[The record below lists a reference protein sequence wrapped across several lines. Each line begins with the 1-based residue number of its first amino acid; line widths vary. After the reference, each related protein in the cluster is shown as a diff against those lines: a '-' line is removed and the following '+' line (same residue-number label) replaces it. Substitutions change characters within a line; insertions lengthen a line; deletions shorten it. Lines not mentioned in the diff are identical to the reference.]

1 MDWQRYIRDF
11 EAHLRLERNLA
22 VNSVQAYLR
31 DVEHL
36 RRYVE
41 PMDVEPQDITPT
53 HIQGLLKELNETG
66 IAITSQCRLLSALRT
81 FFKMLVIED
90 VIPENPAELVDMP
103 SRPLHLPDVLTDE
116 DVSAIQATFDLSF
129 PHQARNY
136 VIVEVLYGCGLRV
149 SELVNLKLSNIYFE
163 EEMLQVVGKGNKERW
178 VPINTHALHLL
189 YDYIHTVR
197 SQLSPQPGEEKY
209 VFLNLRGHHLS
220 RVAVFQFIKEAVE
233 KAGLHKNV
241 SPHSLRHSFATELVQ
256 NGADLRAVQEMLG
269 HESLST
275 TQIYT
280 HLSHQYLRD
289 TISIYH
295 PHYKKPVIR
304 D

>member
-1 MDWQRYIRDF
+1 MSWPRYIRDF

-22 VNSVQAYLR
+22 DNSVQAYLR

-41 PMDVEPQDITPT
+41 PLGVEPQDVTPA
-53 HIQGLLKELNETG
+53 HIQGLFKELNETG
-66 IAITSQCRLLSALRT
+66 IAVTSQCRILSGLRT
-81 FFKMLVIED
+81 FFRMLVILD
-90 VIPENPAELVDMP
+90 VIAENPAELVDMP
-103 SRPLHLPDVLTDE
+103 SRPQHLPDVLTDE
-116 DVSAIQATFDLSF
+116 DVTALQATFDRSQ

-149 SELVNLKLSNIYFE
+149 SELVGLRLSNIYFE

-178 VPINTHALHLL
+178 VPINPRALRLL
-189 YDYIHTVR
+189 YDYIHTLR
-197 SQLSPQPGEEKY
+197 SQITPQPGEEKY
-209 VFLNLRGHHLS
+209 VFLSLRGHHLT

-280 HLSHQYLRD
+280 HLTHQYLRD
-289 TISIYH
+289 TITTYH
-295 PHYKKPVIR
+295 PHYKK
-304 D
+304 

>member
-1 MDWQRYIRDF
+1 MDWHRYIRDF

-22 VNSVQAYLR
+22 DNSVQAYLR

-41 PMDVEPQDITPT
+41 PAGVEPQDVAVE
-53 HIQGLLKELNETG
+53 HIQGLLKELAESG
-66 IAITSQCRLLSALRT
+66 IAITTQCRIISGLRT
-81 FFKMLVIED
+81 FYRMLVIED
-90 VIPENPAELVDMP
+90 VVSENPAELVDMP
-103 SRPLHLPDVLTDE
+103 TRPQHLPDVLTDE
-116 DVSAIQATFDLSF
+116 DVAAIQDTFNRSLPWQD
-129 PHQARNY
+129 RNY

-149 SELVNLKLSNIYFE
+149 SELVNLRLSNIYPE
-163 EEMLQVVGKGNKERW
+163 EEMLQVIGKGNKERW
-178 VPINTHALHLL
+178 VPINTHALNLL
-189 YDYIHTVR
+189 QDYIHTTR
-197 SQLSPQPGEEKY
+197 SQLTPQPGEEKY
-209 VFLNLRGHHLS
+209 VFLNLRGHHLT
-220 RVAVFQFIKEAVE
+220 RVAVFQFIKEAVD

-289 TISIYH
+289 TISTYH
-295 PHYKKPVIR
+295 PHYKK
-304 D
+304 

>member
-1 MDWQRYIRDF
+1 MDWQRHLRDF
-11 EAHLRLERNLA
+11 EAHLRLERNLSD
-22 VNSVQAYLR
+22 NSVQAYLR

-36 RRYVE
+36 QRFVE
-41 PMDVEPQDITPT
+41 PLGVEPQDVTPI
-53 HIQGLLKELNETG
+53 HIQALLKELNETG
-66 IAITSQCRLLSALRT
+66 IAFTSQCRLLSGLRT
-81 FFKMLVIED
+81 FYKMLVVED
-90 VIPENPAELVDMP
+90 VVRENPAQLVDMP
-103 SRPLHLPDVLTDE
+103 NRPQHLPDVLTDE
-116 DVSAIQATFDLSF
+116 DVSALQDTFNRSL
-129 PHQARNY
+129 PGPARNY

-163 EEMLQVVGKGNKERW
+163 EEMLQVIGKGNKERW
-178 VPINTHALHLL
+178 VPINSHALHLL
-189 YDYIHTVR
+189 YDYIHTLR
-197 SQLSPQPGEEKY
+197 SQLTPQPGEEKY

-233 KAGLHKNV
+233 KAGIHKNV

-289 TISIYH
+289 TITTYH
-295 PHYKKPVIR
+295 PHYRIH
-304 D
+304 

>member
-1 MDWQRYIRDF
+1 MDWQRHLRDF
-11 EAHLRLERNLA
+11 EAHLRLERNLSD
-22 VNSVQAYLR
+22 NSVQAYMR

-36 RRYVE
+36 HRYVE
-41 PMDVEPQDITPT
+41 PLDIEPQDVTPL

-66 IAITSQCRLLSALRT
+66 IAIASQCRLLSGLRT
-81 FFKMLVIED
+81 FYRMLVIED
-90 VIPENPAELVDMP
+90 VVAENPAGLVEMP
-103 SRPLHLPDVLTDE
+103 SRPQHLPDVLTDE
-116 DVSAIQATFDLSF
+116 DVSAIQATFDRSLPS
-129 PHQARNY
+129 PARNY

-163 EEMLQVVGKGNKERW
+163 EEMLQVIGKGNKERW
-178 VPINTHALHLL
+178 VPINSHALHLL
-189 YDYIHTVR
+189 YDYIFTLR
-197 SQLSPQPGEEKY
+197 SQLTPQPGEEKY

-220 RVAVFQFIKEAVE
+220 RIAVFQFIKEAVA

-289 TISIYH
+289 TITTYH
-295 PHYKKPVIR
+295 PHYKKN
-304 D
+304 

>member
-1 MDWQRYIRDF
+1 MDWHRYIRDF

-22 VNSVQAYLR
+22 DNSVQAYLR

-36 RRYVE
+36 HRYVE
-41 PMDVEPQDITPT
+41 PLGIEPQDVAPV
-53 HIQGLLKELNETG
+53 HIQGLLKELNETD
-66 IAITSQCRLLSALRT
+66 IAVTSQCRLLSGLRT
-81 FFKMLVIED
+81 FFRMLVIMD

-103 SRPLHLPDVLTDE
+103 NRPQHLPDVLTDE
-116 DVSAIQATFDLSF
+116 DVAALQATFDRSL
-129 PHQARNY
+129 PGPARNY

-149 SELVNLKLSNIYFE
+149 SELVNLRLSNIYPE
-163 EEMLQVVGKGNKERW
+163 EEMLQVIGKGNKERW
-178 VPINTHALHLL
+178 VPINAHALNLL
-189 YDYIHTVR
+189 QDYILTIR
-197 SQLSPQPGEEKY
+197 SQLTPQPGEGKY
-209 VFLNLRGHHLS
+209 VFLNLRGHHLT
-220 RVAVFQFIKEAVE
+220 RVAVFQFIKEAVD

-289 TISIYH
+289 TISTYH
-295 PHYKKPVIR
+295 PHYKK
-304 D
+304 